1 MVSTILPVHILA
13 NTVIVG
19 MYKLMNNDLIYLI
32 LIFHV
37 IAANSYLDTNHWE
50 INPADTGS
58 SREKYTA
65 LKRQING
72 GTGATHILQQNIAV
86 ACSYP

>member
-13 NTVIVG
+13 NAVIIS

-32 LIFHV
+32 LTFHV
-37 IAANSYLDTNHWE
+37 IAANSYLGTNHWE
-50 INPADTGS
+50 INTGS

-65 LKRQING
+65 LRRRING
-72 GTGATHILQQNIAV
+72 GTRATHILQQNIAG
-86 ACSYP
+86 ACSDP